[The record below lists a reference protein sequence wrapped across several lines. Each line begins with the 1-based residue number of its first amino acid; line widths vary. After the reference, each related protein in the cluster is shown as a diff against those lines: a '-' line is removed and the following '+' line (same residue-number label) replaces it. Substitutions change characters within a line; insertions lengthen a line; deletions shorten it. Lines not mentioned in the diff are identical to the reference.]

1 VEKCHIADG
10 DSPHPPIRPP
20 LKIPTLTRVLTT
32 LKGNAGMAARLL
44 GFGTTRGR
52 SMPTSKV
59 CCYLGYT
66 SCASA
71 CDCRASSSGQ
81 RHRREHRGAG
91 TCNRRTCLIAS
102 RGVTQRPKPCG
113 CLTSDEGQCKMDMQ
127 PILVLLGAAIG
138 IAILAVLQ
146 WRIVND
152 ARSFVQR
159 RSGFGWSVQKKPRS
173 TRGYDVCVARESI
186 GARGGAVRPKRIS
199 ILRPQS
205 RARTIS
211 RVGVDAR
218 PRT

>member
-1 VEKCHIADG
+1 LQTAIRHTLLQAASEDPDFDPCSADIQRQRRNGSKIARIWNYEATFNANVKG
-10 DSPHPPIRPP
+10 VLRSRIYQLRVSVRLQSVFKRP
-20 LKIPTLTRVLTT
+20 
-32 LKGNAGMAARLL
+32 A
-44 GFGTTRGR
+44 
-52 SMPTSKV
+52 
-59 CCYLGYT
+59 
-66 SCASA
+66 ASA
-71 CDCRASSSGQ
+71 RTPRCRY
-81 RHRREHRGAG
+81 R
-91 TCNRRTCLIAS
+91 CRRTCLIAS

-113 CLTSDEGQCKMDMQ
+113 CLNSGEGQCKMDMY

-152 ARSFVQR
+152 ARSFVQG

-173 TRGYDVCVARESI
+173 TRGYDVCVARRSI